1 MSTGLKE
8 NQQDEG
14 GGDAGEGEPV
24 GNSHNVSLSLS

>member
-1 MSTGLKE
+1 VGAGLEE

-24 GNSHNVSLSLS
+24 WNRHRLLV